1 MSIQAMAFALEQQ
14 EIKDATARHVLLC
27 LANYADKEGR
37 GAFPS
42 SASLSQDTG
51 LSLRTIRYKL
61 DYLLEVGMIRLGK
74 QAIAAAYIDRHDRRP
89 VVYDIAMERGA
100 NGDNEQVT
108 GCKSL
113 QDGVQITTE
122 RGAGAAPN
130 TSYNHQVNQE
140 ANAPSAPK
148 RPKVTFEDGEF
159 IVHDCDLLDA
169 WHASYGKPHVEH
181 EIAKAKAWVIAGG
194 KKKKDWARFLTNWL
208 ANSSAPLDE
217 GDCPVDKVIDLYHQ
231 ECPSLPAV
239 TVRSDRTLR
248 GMIVDRWME
257 SPEHQNSKLWQ
268 KIFSRAKRRNEVFY
282 RGHRCVPRLEAIVSR
297 AVFRELE
304 EMTV

>member
-1 MSIQAMAFALEQQ
+1 MAFALEQQ

-42 SASLSQDTG
+42 SSSLSQDTG
-51 LSLRTIRYKL
+51 LSLRTIKYKL
-61 DYLLEVGMIRLGK
+61 DYLLEAGMIRLGK

-100 NGDNEQVT
+100 NGNKEDAT

-130 TSYNHQVNQE
+130 PSYNHQVNLE
-140 ANAPSAPK
+140 DNAPSAPK
-148 RPKVTFEDGEF
+148 QPKVTFADKAF
-159 IVHDCDLLDA
+159 TVHSEDLLNT
-169 WHASYGKPHVEH
+169 WHTTYGESRVTH
-181 EIAKAKAWVIAGG
+181 ELGKAAAWVIATSA
-194 KKKKDWARFLTNWL
+194 KKKDWARFLNNWL
-208 ANSSAPLDE
+208 ANSKASTVDE
-217 GDCPVDKVIDLYHQ
+217 TGCPVDKIIDLYHD
-231 ECPSLPAV
+231 ECPSLPPV
-239 TVRSDRTLR
+239 TVRDDKALR
-248 GMIVDRWME
+248 AMIVDRWRE
-257 SPEHQNSKLWQ
+257 SEAHQSGKFWQ
-268 KIFSRAKRRNEVFY
+268 KIFSRAKRRSEVYY
-282 RGHRCVPRLEAIVSR
+282 RGQKCTPRLEAIVSR

-304 EMTV
+304 EVKE